1 MRIIYFRLKG
11 YVRILNGTG
20 LDEISIDFSN
30 FKNRI
35 ILIQG
40 ENGCGKST
48 IISAM
53 TPNPDGSDSFRTDV
67 FIDEYGNRQI
77 IEYPAEKEIHY
88 IGKDEFGKD
97 TIYSILI
104 QSIVD
109 ESRTKRTTKAFI
121 SKNGE
126 ELNPNGNVS
135 SFKEIRDNLLG
146 IDSVYLDLSSISS
159 ENRGIVDMIPSERRK
174 YMAAYIGS
182 FETYNNIY
190 KVISK
195 KVTSLKAYLG
205 TINAKLYELGNE
217 DELRIKVS
225 QATSTL
231 NSLTT
236 RRDELL
242 KQLASAEATV
252 SLIDPDNKMQDLYA
266 SISDRLRTVKSE
278 MSKKDHEYVK
288 LYTDLKI
295 EPQIDIRK
303 LLEDSKDTLKS
314 YNTSLSDNKSK
325 MSTLV
330 SLNESVVEV
339 IESDKSILMGMNSD
353 IAKSNIESTIEKIRS
368 DILMYE
374 SHLDNSFIISGISL
388 DDLYD
393 LRESLNQFTN
403 EISIAEDMYSDKEFQ
418 DAVFMLSDSE
428 RKKVMSLSESLRQ
441 EVVDNKIEQSNLIKD
456 LESFEN
462 DRSILND
469 FNKVRPKNCQDTCP
483 FIEKYIALRDKM
495 SRNGSIESIT
505 SRIDH
510 LASEIKSKNDQIES
524 ISHSIEIA
532 GKLELAIATLF
543 SKKSIISRF
552 EKISKILDQNYLKN
566 ALISHYRFPEF
577 KLVTTFIEN
586 YTIYNDLKEAKEQL
600 KSLESDLESYNRDKK
615 LIDEI
620 SKRIEDNKNL
630 YKSRE
635 EEIKRINKD
644 CMFISNMI
652 DTFTAKVNN
661 LQRLI
666 EISSDLESLNKDI
679 DSLRNEFEVVKDK
692 IKLVKEKIDSVNDI
706 KNELARVDEAIAPQQ
721 SMINQMNYDLTSI
734 LKYQEEY
741 KENSDIYEKMVFI
754 RNACSP
760 GGGLSI
766 TNEYV
771 KRYMNDIIID
781 CNKMLGYMF
790 NGAIQ
795 LDVPVINEKQFSI
808 PFIGP
813 NGIPVPD
820 ISNGSTAQKC
830 MISLIFSCVAM
841 MKSSTRY
848 NIPRFDEID
857 GGLDQYNRI
866 MFINV
871 LNQILDVMDCEQCI
885 ICSHN
890 MEFDTT
896 STTRIICSHSGINI
910 EQ

>member
-35 ILIQG
+35 VLIQG

-53 TPNPDGSDSFRTDV
+53 TPNPDGTDSFRTDV

-135 SFKEIRDNLLG
+135 SFKEIRNNLLG

-231 NSLTT
+231 NSLNA

-418 DAVFMLSDSE
+418 DAVFILSDSE
-428 RKKVMSLSESLRQ
+428 RKKVMSLSENLRQ
-441 EVVDNKIEQSNLIKD
+441 EVVDNKINS
-456 LESFEN
+456 
-462 DRSILND
+462 
-469 FNKVRPKNCQDTCP
+469 C
-483 FIEKYIALRDKM
+483 
-495 SRNGSIESIT
+495 
-505 SRIDH
+505 H
-510 LASEIKSKNDQIES
+510 L
-524 ISHSIEIA
+524 
-532 GKLELAIATLF
+532 T
-543 SKKSIISRF
+543 
-552 EKISKILDQNYLKN
+552 
-566 ALISHYRFPEF
+566 
-577 KLVTTFIEN
+577 
-586 YTIYNDLKEAKEQL
+586 
-600 KSLESDLESYNRDKK
+600 
-615 LIDEI
+615 
-620 SKRIEDNKNL
+620 
-630 YKSRE
+630 
-635 EEIKRINKD
+635 
-644 CMFISNMI
+644 
-652 DTFTAKVNN
+652 
-661 LQRLI
+661 
-666 EISSDLESLNKDI
+666 
-679 DSLRNEFEVVKDK
+679 
-692 IKLVKEKIDSVNDI
+692 
-706 KNELARVDEAIAPQQ
+706 
-721 SMINQMNYDLTSI
+721 
-734 LKYQEEY
+734 
-741 KENSDIYEKMVFI
+741 
-754 RNACSP
+754 
-760 GGGLSI
+760 
-766 TNEYV
+766 
-771 KRYMNDIIID
+771 
-781 CNKMLGYMF
+781 
-790 NGAIQ
+790 
-795 LDVPVINEKQFSI
+795 
-808 PFIGP
+808 
-813 NGIPVPD
+813 
-820 ISNGSTAQKC
+820 
-830 MISLIFSCVAM
+830 
-841 MKSSTRY
+841 
-848 NIPRFDEID
+848 
-857 GGLDQYNRI
+857 
-866 MFINV
+866 
-871 LNQILDVMDCEQCI
+871 
-885 ICSHN
+885 
-890 MEFDTT
+890 
-896 STTRIICSHSGINI
+896 
-910 EQ
+910 